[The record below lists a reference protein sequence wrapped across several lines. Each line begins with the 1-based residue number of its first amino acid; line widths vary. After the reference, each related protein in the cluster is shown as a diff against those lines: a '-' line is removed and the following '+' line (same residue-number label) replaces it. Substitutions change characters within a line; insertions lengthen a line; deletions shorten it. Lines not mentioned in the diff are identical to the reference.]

1 MFVNYFSFDF
11 FIDTEVLAY
20 FALASLIGLYLKIII
35 NLLIDSEVYKTIT
48 SFLTFV
54 LLPPIGYLIT
64 EVISSNIALSLGM
77 VGALSI
83 VRFRTPVKSP
93 LELVNYFMLITIGI
107 VLNANPNYAINFCIY
122 LAVATL
128 VFKLLSYSLKNNFT
142 YKFLVDDSISSSFN
156 LSVTTKNKIDTEKF
170 SDYLK
175 HESSDGDNYL
185 YIFTSKNKKVI
196 NEIFEDLNSDE
207 ALTYSIDN

>member
-1 MFVNYFSFDF
+1 MFINYFSFDF

-107 VLNANPNYAINFCIY
+107 VLNANPNFAINFCIY

-128 VFKLLSYSLKNNFT
+128 VFKLLSYSLKNN
-142 YKFLVDDSISSSFN
+142 
-156 LSVTTKNKIDTEKF
+156 LSVTTKNKINIEKF

-175 HESSDGDNYL
+175 HESSDGDNFL

-207 ALTYSIDN
+207 VLNYSIDN